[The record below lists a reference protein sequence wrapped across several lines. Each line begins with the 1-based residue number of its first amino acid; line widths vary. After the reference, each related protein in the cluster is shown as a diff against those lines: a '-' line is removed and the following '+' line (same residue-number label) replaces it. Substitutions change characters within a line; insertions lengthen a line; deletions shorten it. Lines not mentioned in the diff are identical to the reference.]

1 MQLQKFCIFL
11 MCTLYNPTGGGPCG
25 LRTAVEMQ
33 FLGART
39 TVIESRP
46 YMDRNN
52 VIKLWGFVMEDLKGL
67 GAKKLYSHFGNGSVN
82 HISIRMLQLILLKI
96 CLILGSAVYIRETFI
111 DLVPP
116 RDGSGWRAV
125 TEVKCADGSVFQC
138 VEEYDVVICATGRKV
153 PIKGFGRKSLDAK
166 MSIAITAN
174 FVNTNTAEERRVE
187 EIPGLSKQYDLQFF
201 REMEKET
208 GIRLENIVYYKD
220 RTHYFVMTVK
230 KDSLVRKG
238 VIKVGRGERQMSGY

>member
-1 MQLQKFCIFL
+1 MTSLILLFC
-11 MCTLYNPTGGGPCG
+11 PAGGGPCG
-25 LRTAVEMQ
+25 LRMAVEMQ
-33 FLGART
+33 YLGAKT

-52 VIKLWGFVMEDLKGL
+52 VIKLWSFVMEDLKGL
-67 GAKKLYSHFGNGSVN
+67 GAKKLYSQFGNGSVN

-96 CLILGSAVYIRETFI
+96 SLLLGAAVYIRETF
-111 DLVPP
+111 LRVSPP
-116 RDGSGWRAV
+116 TAGKGWSVV
-125 TEVKCADGSVFQC
+125 TEVKCQDGAVFQC

-153 PIKGFGRKSLDAK
+153 PIKGFERKSLDAK

-174 FVNTNTAEERRVE
+174 FVNKNTMEERRVA

-201 REMEKET
+201 RQMEAET

-220 RTHYFVMTVK
+220 LTHYFVMTVK

-238 VIKVGRGERQMSGY
+238 VIKVRPDILLQSSSH